1 MRWRVAKKCHA
12 TQAVGD
18 LKRVSHCKL
27 LKQSWDRGNSAQRL
41 SFYFVAEMSW
51 ISFASLLASL
61 QYRSSASTWRPW
73 RLEVSHEGRSKRQES
88 GRNFTT
94 ADVQRPIS
102 NSSHAENSYD
112 SNRSA
117 FASVRPWKTQISSQC
132 HMTLCGQCVA
142 PGTWWS
148 GRKAQNGRSLKC
160 KSCSETQLLKAAE
173 NFLRW
178 RKPSRVVVNSK
189 PWKETEWY
197 VFFLQVFLFSPKL
210 GFTVKYHPRNG
221 D

>member
-1 MRWRVAKKCHA
+1 MDFVCFLAG
-12 TQAVGD
+12 QPPIQ
-18 LKRVSHCKL
+18 KL
-27 LKQSWDRGNSAQRL
+27 CFNLG
-41 SFYFVAEMSW
+41 
-51 ISFASLLASL
+51 
-61 QYRSSASTWRPW
+61 PW